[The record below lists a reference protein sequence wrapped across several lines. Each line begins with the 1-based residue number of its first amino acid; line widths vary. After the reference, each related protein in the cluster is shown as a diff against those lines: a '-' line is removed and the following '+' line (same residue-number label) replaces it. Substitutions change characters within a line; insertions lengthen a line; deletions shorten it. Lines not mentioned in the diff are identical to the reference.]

1 MTRSILT
8 VKVAFIIGIILLLT
22 NILQAQRQMENLNRG
37 VIAVAQGD
45 GKVYIGWRKTQSG
58 YVSRLLY
65 AGSACGMEL
74 ERRQA
79 DKYMDIRQ

>member
-45 GKVYIGWRKTQSG
+45 GKVYVGWRMLDLINEQLSL
-58 YVSRLLY
+58 V
-65 AGSACGMEL
+65 ACAIVGPL
-74 ERRQA
+74 A
-79 DKYMDIRQ
+79 LIRDM